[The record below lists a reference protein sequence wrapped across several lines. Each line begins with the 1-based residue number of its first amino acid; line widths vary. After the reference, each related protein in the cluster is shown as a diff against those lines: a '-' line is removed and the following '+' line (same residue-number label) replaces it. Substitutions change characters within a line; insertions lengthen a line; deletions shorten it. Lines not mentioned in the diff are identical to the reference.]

1 MLSDAGC
8 QPCESSIWPAW
19 AWAGALF
26 SGFNEPEEFAAMD
39 KQAIINDE
47 AGYVL
52 QTYRRADIVLERG
65 EGVYLWDTDGK
76 RFLDFMSGIAV
87 AALGHS
93 DPEVTAAV
101 AQQAATLTHVS
112 NLFHTIPHV
121 GLARRLVENSFAD
134 RVFFCN
140 SGAEANEGAL
150 KFARKWARAKAG
162 EGKHEIVAFSGS
174 FHGRT
179 MGAISVTD
187 KASYR
192 EPFNPLIPGVCFA
205 PFNDLA
211 AARTLISPATC
222 AVIVEPVQGEGGI
235 HAATPE
241 FLRGLRELCDRH
253 AALLIFDEIQC
264 GLGRTGRL
272 WAHEAYGVTPD
283 IMTLAKPLAN
293 GLPIGAI
300 LLTDEVAAAIGP
312 GDHGSTF
319 AAGPV
324 VCRAAEV
331 VFDRVSQP
339 EFLAAVAENGAYLRR
354 RLRELDNAHIL
365 EVRGEGL
372 LVGVELDV
380 PAAPVM
386 AAAREK
392 GLLIINA
399 GDNVLRI
406 APPLIVTR
414 DHIDEAVSVLV
425 ACF

>member
-1 MLSDAGC
+1 
-8 QPCESSIWPAW
+8 
-19 AWAGALF
+19 
-26 SGFNEPEEFAAMD
+26 MD
-39 KQAIINDE
+39 KQIVIDDE
-47 AGYVL
+47 ARYVL
-52 QTYRRADIVLERG
+52 QTYRRPDIVLERG
-65 EGVYLWDTDGK
+65 EGVYLYDTDGK
-76 RFLDFMSGIAV
+76 RYLDFMSGIAV

-121 GLARRLVENSFAD
+121 GLARRLVEHSFAD
-134 RVFFCN
+134 RVFLCN

-162 EGKHEIVAFSGS
+162 AGKHEIVAFSGS

-179 MGAISVTD
+179 MGAISVTY
-187 KASYR
+187 KAVYR
-192 EPFNPLIPGVCFA
+192 EAFNPLIPGVCFS
-205 PFNDLA
+205 PFNDQA
-211 AARTLISPATC
+211 AAREIIGPATC

-241 FLRGLRELCDRH
+241 FLRELRNLCDRYG
-253 AALLIFDEIQC
+253 ALLIFDEIQC

-272 WAHEAYGVTPD
+272 WAHEAYGIMPD

-300 LLTDEVAAAIGP
+300 LVTDEVAAAIGP

-339 EFLAAVAENGAYLRR
+339 EFLAAVAENGAYLRQ
-354 RLRELDNAHIL
+354 RLRELGGTHTV

-380 PAAPVM
+380 PVAPIQ

-399 GDNVLRI
+399 GDNILRI
-406 APPLIVTR
+406 APPLIVTK
-414 DHIDEAVSVLV
+414 DQIDEAVSIL
-425 ACF
+425 ATCW